1 MDECKAR
8 LRAAFVGLA
17 EEGVNDWY
25 LEDIEDAID
34 TLDGVQLRHT
44 TVHNVVTQPGEDV
57 EGRVTMVCAAAG
69 RLDLL
74 ADARAFGYPWTYH
87 TCYYAANDGRLECLK
102 YAHEHGC
109 PWNEHTCASAAENGQ
124 LECLKYAHE
133 NGCPWTAWACQCAAW
148 GGQLECLKYAHEHG
162 CPWDEATCAYAA
174 RNGRLECLKY
184 AHENG
189 CPWTGN
195 EYDQDPYI
203 AAIDAKS
210 MECIL
215 YMCERDHERT
225 RGRLQ
230 SIVHEVAMP
239 ILPDA
244 DTTIGL
250 EIALSR
256 HRHRHDGGH
265 VSLREILPFW
275 REHRRLYYEAH
286 RAAKLEALTPVVD
299 EERQRML
306 NAGIPLHVDSDETGD
321 DETDDD
327 HAI

>member
-1 MDECKAR
+1 MN
-8 LRAAFVGLA
+8 G
-17 EEGVNDWY
+17 
-25 LEDIEDAID
+25 
-34 TLDGVQLRHT
+34 H
-44 TVHNVVTQPGEDV
+44 
-57 EGRVTMVCAAAG
+57 
-69 RLDLL
+69 
-74 ADARAFGYPWTYH
+74 
-87 TCYYAANDGRLECLK
+87 LECLK
-102 YAHEHGC
+102 YAHEHGS
-109 PWNEHTCASAAENGQ
+109 PWNEHTCATAALN
-124 LECLKYAHE
+124 
-133 NGCPWTAWACQCAAW
+133 
-148 GGQLECLKYAHEHG
+148 GQLECLKYAHEHG
-162 CPWDEATCAYAA
+162 CPWDEATCEDAA
-174 RNGRLECLKY
+174 RNAHLECLKY
-184 AHENG
+184 AHEHGCPWDAWTCAYAAKKGHLECLKYAHERG

-306 NAGIPLHVDSDETGD
+306 NAGILPLHVDSDETGD